1 MQYVMKFCNSY
12 RTPNFFGVIVV
23 FNHAVNIVGQ
33 LMLVSDVFDAAC
45 MNHVSNTFFRAIL
58 AGKGDPTWLMIPI
71 L

>member
-1 MQYVMKFCNSY
+1 MHYVMKFCNSY

-58 AGKGDPTWLMIPI
+58 AGEGDPTWLVIPI